1 MFPLLTLNLYD
12 NKYKRETLINEGLP
26 YLKYIG
32 HRVKKYRESIPFE
45 RVVTNTRGIFYQFV
59 IPINCIGAFG
69 TYIPN
74 RIYCSFMDGEVFNFS
89 KGRWKVLVQNTAANN
104 DNIPAIILQTG
115 ILEGGADTNKHL
127 LTGIRRA
134 IDELCSL

>member
-12 NKYKRETLINEGLP
+12 NKYKLETLINEGLP

-59 IPINCIGAFG
+59 IPINCIG

-74 RIYCSFMDGEVFNFS
+74 RIYYSFVDSEVFNFS
-89 KGRWKVLVQNTAANN
+89 KGCWKVFIQNTSVND
-104 DNIPAIILQTG
+104 DNIPAIILQTD
-115 ILEGGADTNKHL
+115 ILKGEADTNKHL
-127 LTGIRRA
+127 LTGIRRV
-134 IDELCSL
+134 IDELCPL

>member
-1 MFPLLTLNLYD
+1 MFPLLTLNQYD

-32 HRVKKYRESIPFE
+32 HRVKKYREGIPFE
-45 RVVTNTRGIFYQFV
+45 RVVTNARGIFYQFV
-59 IPINCIGAFG
+59 IPINCVGVFG
-69 TYIPN
+69 TYIQD
-74 RIYCSFMDGEVFNFS
+74 RIYYSFVDSEVFNFS
-89 KGRWKVLVQNTAANN
+89 KGCLGVFIQNTSVND
-104 DNIPAIILQTG
+104 DNIPAIILQTN

>member
-12 NKYKRETLINEGLP
+12 NKYKRETLINEG
-26 YLKYIG
+26 
-32 HRVKKYRESIPFE
+32 VPFE
-45 RVVTNTRGIFYQFV
+45 RVTSSTRGIFYQFV
-59 IPINCIGAFG
+59 IPINCVGAFG

-74 RIYCSFMDGEVFNFS
+74 RIYYSFMDSEVFNFS
-89 KGRWKVLVQNTAANN
+89 KGRWGVLIQNTSGNN
-104 DNIPAIILQTG
+104 DNIPAIILQTN

-127 LTGIRRA
+127 VGMRRV